1 MTKWQKSWYTR
12 GKDGSGKLFHNLA
25 FKFQKSFSFQLDSAS
40 DRFRADL
47 IFSVKIKKPKLFF
60 PGTGFSDGPKMSDDD
75 GSEIL
80 PLSLVVRKDK
90 LEPKFEP
97 RKRFKASNERVPLEG
112 RAEEILVEIEP
123 NIEDEEEILVGDEHP
138 QRPDQVAALEVFH
151 PLGSI

>member
-1 MTKWQKSWYTR
+1 MDR
-12 GKDGSGKLFHNLA
+12 GNCFTTWLL
-25 FKFQKSFSFQLDSAS
+25 SFRNRFPSAS

-90 LEPKFEP
+90 LEP